1 MMTSGSKYENW
12 FSSRIEELVNQ
23 FADKQT
29 ILAFAGLSP
38 VQATL
43 LSRNV
48 NALDGIVSSSE
59 SDVDSYN
66 PFEFSEK
73 KKKAFFDI
81 AQSDGVVVCL
91 YEQLVVLRESLHNLY
106 DGRIVVVEDN
116 LFLATE
122 GYPSPV
128 SENLLAKWSAE
139 FDSAS
144 AESSP
149 LSSCYAKIEKCNENY
164 VVTLIDYARDMGW
177 KKTNLY
183 DSGSVRLPV

>member
-1 MMTSGSKYENW
+1 MMASGGKYENW
-12 FSSRIEELVNQ
+12 FSSRIEELVNR
-23 FADKQT
+23 FSDKQT

-59 SDVDSYN
+59 SDVGSHN

-81 AQSDGVVVCL
+81 TQSDGVVVCL

-106 DGRIVVVEDN
+106 DGRIVVGACKILCV
-116 LFLATE
+116 
-122 GYPSPV
+122 SPRKGQR
-128 SENLLAKWSAE
+128 LRRR
-139 FDSAS
+139 
-144 AESSP
+144 SSP
-149 LSSCYAKIEKCNENY
+149 AQGAGHA
-164 VVTLIDYARDMGW
+164 TMAAAWPAADWR
-177 KKTNLY
+177 
-183 DSGSVRLPV
+183 RP